1 VLIFILA
8 QSHTAKNWSAVCWR
22 PCWRFYCQQ
31 YQIVCKNLTVDFA
44 VPNHDTV
51 VDSAVTIYSMHIRL
65 WQGVVTAH
73 TLVGVQ
79 YQQWTVMI

>member
-31 YQIVCKNLTVDFA
+31 YQIVCKN
-44 VPNHDTV
+44 
-51 VDSAVTIYSMHIRL
+51 
-65 WQGVVTAH
+65 
-73 TLVGVQ
+73 
-79 YQQWTVMI
+79 